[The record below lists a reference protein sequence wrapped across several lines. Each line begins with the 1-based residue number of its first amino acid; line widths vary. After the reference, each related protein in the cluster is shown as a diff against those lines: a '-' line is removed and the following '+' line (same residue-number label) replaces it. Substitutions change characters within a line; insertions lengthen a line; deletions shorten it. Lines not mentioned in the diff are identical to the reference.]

1 MRNETNTKFAMKLC
15 RVKCA
20 ISSSASA
27 DLLHMHVGC
36 NIIKLAQHKVIS
48 FFFHQNREHEN
59 RCQKMHTSALNSHL
73 NIRFHFSS
81 FFCSRSLLFSAARC
95 WLFRLWH
102 WRASLL
108 LVVVI
113 HIIVEAL
120 ENYNNGKLDLFVVR
134 ASRITFKWIILS
146 SLLQTHSIV
155 DRENFQLM
163 LVIFSK
169 YLSLAAVIVVLFD
182 DVYHSLSASRKLVKV
197 VSRWNVMCCVLWDW
211 WGIWDMRNW
220 LDTKYIL
227 RAEQLGFYQPHICR
241 CLSLRHNKPA
251 TTTSCGERLQWRETE
266 WIFCVF

>member
-27 DLLHMHVGC
+27 DLLYMHVGC

-120 ENYNNGKLDLFVVR
+120 ENYNNGKFDLFVVR
-134 ASRITFKWIILS
+134 ASRITFKWIIF
-146 SLLQTHSIV
+146 V
-155 DRENFQLM
+155 
-163 LVIFSK
+163 
-169 YLSLAAVIVVLFD
+169 VIVANTQ
-182 DVYHSLSASRKLVKV
+182 HCWQRELSVDACDIFEISITRCGYCGAF
-197 VSRWNVMCCVLWDW
+197 W
-211 WGIWDMRNW
+211 
-220 LDTKYIL
+220 
-227 RAEQLGFYQPHICR
+227 R
-241 CLSLRHNKPA
+241 CLSLLECE
-251 TTTSCGERLQWRETE
+251 S
-266 WIFCVF
+266 